1 MQKLVE
7 PAVPD
12 RVIKGFEDR
21 YHRTFD
27 LAPFDGEWGNT
38 HRYKHD
44 GIQQRWEGWRDGYL
58 AVISPALT
66 AHPKIV
72 ELVAR
77 LTEYAK
83 DWRDRAADASI
94 VEEAATALTALA
106 ALSPLPAP
114 EPTEGIAELVGRL
127 NEQCRIEKQRTSAM
141 SLTIAERASANYRD
155 QLCAEAATALTA
167 IQAERDT
174 QDAAIKLVSHSNDSH
189 LEELGRVIMA
199 CPQGMRTSPAS
210 DGVKQLRAALDRL
223 QAELA
228 AMKEGAAVAWR
239 GVVDGRTAFLCRTN
253 DEVARLAADYD
264 AVIEPLFTH
273 PAPADKGVVECASE
287 DCGQPATRYYAKH
300 GVGSH
305 HCEECYQ
312 RIVAIAASPAEGDG
326 R

>member
-1 MQKLVE
+1 MTLSTSPDTSKGVTAWEADVDDLVRSVAE
-7 PAVPD
+7 WDDRTSPDDYPDHLLITPAEL
-12 RVIKGFEDR
+12 KEF
-21 YHRTFD
+21 
-27 LAPFDGEWGNT
+27 A
-38 HRYKHD
+38 
-44 GIQQRWEGWRDGYL
+44 RD
-58 AVISPALT
+58 V
-66 AHPKIV
+66 
-72 ELVAR
+72 
-77 LTEYAK
+77 
-83 DWRDRAADASI
+83 
-94 VEEAATALTALA
+94 A

>member
-114 EPTEGIAELVGRL
+114 EPTEGIAELR
-127 NEQCRIEKQRTSAM
+127 SAIRDEVRRFEFG
-141 SLTIAERASANYRD
+141 SAVAEYLADAI
-155 QLCAEAATALTA
+155 LKLPALTA
-167 IQAERDT
+167 LQAERNEARA
-174 QDAAIKLVSHSNDSH
+174 DAARWQENWDANVQEMSEKFRAVNLAKV
-189 LEELGRVIMA
+189 MA
-199 CPQGMRTSPAS
+199 GTNT
-210 DGVKQLRAALDRL
+210 DLLDRAL
-223 QAELA
+223 AAEADLA
-228 AMKEGAAVAWR
+228 AMKEGAAVAIKN
-239 GVVDGRTAFLCRTN
+239 AFLSGFNAGESAGRFDDDTA
-253 DEVARLAADYD
+253 DEAWGRYAFAE
-264 AVIEPLFTH
+264 ATVITH

-287 DCGQPATRYYAKH
+287 DCGQPATRYYAKF

-305 HCEECYQ
+305 HCEVCYQ
-312 RIVAIAASPAEGDG
+312 RIVALAAASPPAEGDE